1 MRCLPL
7 WEGGGYNE
15 RGKDGD
21 GVINENIRNARR
33 EKGVSQEELA
43 VRLNVVRQTVSKWE
57 RGLSV
62 PDADVLIQIAEL
74 LDVPVERLL
83 GSGDGEGAGR
93 DLSESLAEANE
104 RLAVMVK
111 RERIN
116 RQANK
121 KRGMILFLAF
131 TSLMLSLAVKNEVVS
146 IVLVAGCTLASL
158 IILYRNLA
166 LLTVV
171 TADDLKIR
179 TLRTATIFDIVIAVI
194 SAAVV
199 VLDSGGTIAISQ
211 ESEKLMAMAIT
222 IAVMVFGGF
231 ISPRLP
237 FNRHTGLRLPWTVQ
251 DEDTWNV
258 AHRVLGY
265 ISLPMALMYLAAALT
280 IDNFKTVSIAAV
292 LLWVGVPAILS
303 LIFFCKNTH
312 HKL

>member
-1 MRCLPL
+1 M
-7 WEGGGYNE
+7 
-15 RGKDGD
+15 
-21 GVINENIRNARR
+21 INENIRNARR

-62 PDADVLIQIAEL
+62 PDADVLIQMAEL

-83 GSGDGEGAGR
+83 GSGGGEGEDR
-93 DLSESLAEANE
+93 ELTESLAELNE

-131 TSLMLSLAVKNEVVS
+131 ASLILSLAVKNEVVS
-146 IVLVAGCTLASL
+146 LVLVTGCALASL

-166 LLTVV
+166 LLTAI
-171 TADDLKIR
+171 TTDDLKIR
-179 TLRTATIFDIVIAVI
+179 TLRTATIFDIVIVVIAV
-194 SAAVV
+194 AVV
-199 VLDSGGTIAISQ
+199 ALDSRGMIAISQ
-211 ESEKLMAMAIT
+211 ENEKLPAMAVT

-237 FNRHTGLRLPWTVQ
+237 FNRHTGLRLPWTVR

-258 AHRVLGY
+258 AHRALGY
-265 ISLPMALMYLAAALT
+265 ISLPMAIMYLAAALT
-280 IDNFKTVSIAAV
+280 IDNFKTVSTAAV

-303 LIFFCKNTH
+303 LIFFCKKYTS
-312 HKL
+312 